1 MRGSSARSQKP
12 PIRMSAPM
20 PSFRRY
26 VGIDYSGAAT
36 PTSSLR
42 GLSVYAAKPDAPA
55 AEVAPPPSARKHWTR
70 RGIAEWLLERL
81 DEDVP
86 TMVGIDHGF
95 SFPVAYFDAHGLP
108 RDWPAFLDDF
118 CLHWPT
124 DGDDVYVDFVR
135 WLAERQDG
143 LRLGAGGFKLRADG
157 RKVRLIGGD
166 FRVDGVGT
174 ERPGSPAVR
183 SGATRAGPDR

>member
-1 MRGSSARSQKP
+1 
-12 PIRMSAPM
+12 M

-86 TMVGIDHGF
+86 TIVGIDHGF
-95 SFPVAYFDAHGLP
+95 SFPLLFQVLHPSAG
-108 RDWPAFLDDF
+108 PASAA
-118 CLHWPT
+118 
-124 DGDDVYVDFVR
+124 VVR
-135 WLAERQDG
+135 IQN
-143 LRLGAGGFKLRADG
+143 
-157 RKVRLIGGD
+157 
-166 FRVDGVGT
+166 
-174 ERPGSPAVR
+174 GSPSLTWNGKGWR
-183 SGATRAGPDR
+183 SA